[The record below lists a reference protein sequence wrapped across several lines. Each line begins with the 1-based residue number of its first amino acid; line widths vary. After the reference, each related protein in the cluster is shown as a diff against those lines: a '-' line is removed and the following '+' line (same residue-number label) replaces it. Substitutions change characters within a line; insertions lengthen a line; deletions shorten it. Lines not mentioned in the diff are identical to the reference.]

1 MLHLRSDAKFRPQG
15 DDGDA
20 AWADPRTMTSEATQA
35 VFAYEHGIVVAGEA
49 GWTAAISASG
59 RAPWL
64 V

>member
-49 GWTAAISASG
+49 G
-59 RAPWL
+59 
-64 V
+64 